1 MKNIKRACILNC
13 TNVKSLK
20 RIVTHNYVDLN
31 LFFTFRRAN
40 LQARCECLHLIKI
53 NCQAL

>member
-31 LFFTFRRAN
+31 LFFIFAEPICKP
-40 LQARCECLHLIKI
+40 AASACI
-53 NCQAL
+53 